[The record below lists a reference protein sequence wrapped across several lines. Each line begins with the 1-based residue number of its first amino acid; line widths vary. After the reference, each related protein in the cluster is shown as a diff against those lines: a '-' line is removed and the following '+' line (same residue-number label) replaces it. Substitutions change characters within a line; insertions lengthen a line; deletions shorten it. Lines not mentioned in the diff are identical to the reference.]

1 MRKGVPRRPKVS
13 SSQRFGA
20 LQRFYITA
28 AVFTAVSLVTP
39 YNEQIFAASPDAAEG
54 PEKTVPQGKDP
65 PGNDNEDHS
74 NPTTEHKGVIKPP
87 QTGDEGIYTQ
97 APNPN
102 AGTEEEVIPPP
113 GTPESQH
120 PNVEPR

>member
-1 MRKGVPRRPKVS
+1 MQK
-13 SSQRFGA
+13 
-20 LQRFYITA
+20 FYVTA
-28 AVFTAVSLVTP
+28 IVLTTFSLMMAHS
-39 YNEQIFAASPDAAEG
+39 NQSFAASPNATEG

-74 NPTTEHKGVIKPP
+74 NATTEHKGVIKPP

-97 APNPN
+97 APNAN

-113 GTPESQH
+113 GKPESQH

>member
-1 MRKGVPRRPKVS
+1 MCKGVPRRPKIS

-39 YNEQIFAASPDAAEG
+39 YNEQIFAASPDAA
-54 PEKTVPQGKDP
+54 VPQGKDP

>member
-1 MRKGVPRRPKVS
+1 MCKGVP
-13 SSQRFGA
+13 

-74 NPTTEHKGVIKPP
+74 NPTNEHKGVIKPP

-113 GTPESQH
+113 GTPESQQ
-120 PNVEPR
+120 PKVEPR

>member
-1 MRKGVPRRPKVS
+1 MCKGVPRRPKVS

-54 PEKTVPQGKDP
+54 PEKTVLQGRT
-65 PGNDNEDHS
+65 HRV
-74 NPTTEHKGVIKPP
+74 TTMRTIR
-87 QTGDEGIYTQ
+87 TLRLNTR
-97 APNPN
+97 A
-102 AGTEEEVIPPP
+102 
-113 GTPESQH
+113 
-120 PNVEPR
+120 

>member
-1 MRKGVPRRPKVS
+1 
-13 SSQRFGA
+13 
-20 LQRFYITA
+20 
-28 AVFTAVSLVTP
+28 VFTAVSLVTP

-54 PEKTVPQGKDP
+54 SEKTVPQGKDP

-87 QTGDEGIYTQ
+87 QIGDEGIYTQ

-113 GTPESQH
+113 GKPESQH